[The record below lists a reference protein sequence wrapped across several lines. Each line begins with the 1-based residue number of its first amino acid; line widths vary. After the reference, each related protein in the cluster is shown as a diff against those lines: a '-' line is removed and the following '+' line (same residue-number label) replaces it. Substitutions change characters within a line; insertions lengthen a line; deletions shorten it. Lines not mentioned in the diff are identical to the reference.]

1 MDGFSK
7 FVRLTPCANTNAEN
21 AVQAIMEWFAMFGK
35 CNQFISDQG
44 THFINDIMTLLQQR
58 LLIQH
63 HFTAA
68 YAPWSNG
75 QVERVNRE
83 IRELLSALI
92 SENRLQQESWT
103 ELLPIINYVLNNTPS
118 KRLAGYSPT
127 EAFTGHP
134 PTSPLTAIFR
144 PEAADFT
151 IIPNDS
157 ATIKAIVNQL
167 QDSLHD
173 IHHRIVSTKPRKKVQ
188 RSGQQEV
195 DFDVG
200 DYVLISR
207 VNDKGKDKTRTIW
220 SGPACVTARIN
231 DRLFET
237 TNLVN
242 GTTLVVFMLL

>member
-1 MDGFSK
+1 M
-7 FVRLTPCANTNAEN
+7 
-21 AVQAIMEWFAMFGK
+21 
-35 CNQFISDQG
+35 
-44 THFINDIMTLLQQR
+44 
-58 LLIQH
+58 
-63 HFTAA
+63 
-68 YAPWSNG
+68 
-75 QVERVNRE
+75 
-83 IRELLSALI
+83 
-92 SENRLQQESWT
+92 
-103 ELLPIINYVLNNTPS
+103 LNNTPS

-151 IIPNDS
+151 IIPTDS

-173 IHHRIVSTKPRKKVQ
+173 IHHRIVSTKPRNKVQ

-220 SGPACVTARIN
+220 SGPARVTARIN

-242 GTTLVVFMLL
+242 GTTRQYHADFLKRYADKDLSHSVLRFALLVVIPFCLPFLIHSLNHDVDTSWYHTSSSQTHTHIHIHSQHTQPTLLRRCDKDHQNPKTIVPPFRSIFP